1 MKSKCREWSN
11 SSRRKEY
18 WGSRKSVMNLQDI
31 RRNLGYRITS
41 PIVGI
46 LSKSGITPNTL
57 TLTNLVLNIVAA
69 YVIATGHFLLGG
81 VLILGSGLFDL
92 LDGALARFTKQTTKF
107 GAVLD
112 STVDRISEAATLC
125 GLLIW
130 YVPQEGATLEI
141 ALILAVLIGSFLV
154 SYIRARAEG
163 LGWQC
168 QVGLFTR
175 AERVIV
181 LAIGLLVN
189 QIFVHSVFV
198 ALCVLAVFVFIT
210 VIQRLVYLWKQARIE
225 GD

>member
-1 MKSKCREWSN
+1 
-11 SSRRKEY
+11 
-18 WGSRKSVMNLQDI
+18 MNLVNL
-31 RRNLGYRITS
+31 RRNLAYRITG
-41 PIVGI
+41 PVVRI

-57 TLTNLVLNIVAA
+57 TFINLAVNLIAA
-69 YVIATGHFLLGG
+69 YFIATGHFLLGG
-81 VLILGSGLFDL
+81 VLVLVAGLFDL
-92 LDGALARFTKQTTKF
+92 LDGALARFTEQATRF
-107 GAVLD
+107 GAILD
-112 STVDRISEAATLC
+112 SVVDRISEAAILC

-130 YVPQEGATLEI
+130 YIPQEEAGLGI
-141 ALILAVLIGSFLV
+141 VLIFVVLIGSFLV

-181 LAIGLLVN
+181 LAIGMLVN
-189 QIFVHSVFV
+189 QIFI

-210 VIQRLVYLWKQARIE
+210 IVQRLVYLRKQGNIE

>member
-1 MKSKCREWSN
+1 
-11 SSRRKEY
+11 
-18 WGSRKSVMNLQDI
+18 MNLQGI
-31 RRNLGYRITS
+31 RRNLAYRVTS

-57 TLTNLVLNIVAA
+57 TLTNLALNVVAA

-81 VLILGSGLFDL
+81 ALILGSGLFDL
-92 LDGALARFTKQTTKF
+92 LDGALARFSKQTTKF

-112 STVDRISEAATLC
+112 STVDRVSEAATLC

-141 ALILAVLIGSFLV
+141 VLILVVLVGSFLV

-168 QVGLFTR
+168 QIGLFTR

-181 LAIGLLVN
+181 LAAGLLVSGVS
-189 QIFVHSVFV
+189 VHSVFV

-210 VIQRLVYLWKQARIE
+210 VVQRLVYLWKQQKTK

>member
-1 MKSKCREWSN
+1 
-11 SSRRKEY
+11 
-18 WGSRKSVMNLQDI
+18 MNLIDI
-31 RRNLGYRITS
+31 RRNLAYRITD
-41 PIVGI
+41 PIVRI

-57 TLTNLVLNIVAA
+57 TLINLALNIVAA

-81 VLILGSGLFDL
+81 VLVLVSGLFDL

-107 GAVLD
+107 GAILD
-112 STVDRISEAATLC
+112 STVDRISEAAILF

-130 YVPQEGATLEI
+130 YSGHGGRLEI
-141 ALILAVLIGSFLV
+141 VLIFAVLIGSFLV

-189 QIFVHSVFV
+189 QIFI
-198 ALCVLAVFVFIT
+198 ALCVLAVFIFVT
-210 VIQRLVYLWKQARIE
+210 VGQRLIYLWKQGKIE
-225 GD
+225 GG

>member
-1 MKSKCREWSN
+1 
-11 SSRRKEY
+11 
-18 WGSRKSVMNLQDI
+18 MNLIDI
-31 RRNLGYRITS
+31 RRNLAYRITN
-41 PIVGI
+41 PIVRI
-46 LSKSGITPNTL
+46 LSKSGITPNAL
-57 TLTNLVLNIVAA
+57 TFINLALNIVAA

-81 VLILGSGLFDL
+81 VLVLASGLFDL

-107 GAVLD
+107 GAILD
-112 STVDRISEAATLC
+112 STVDRISEAATLF

-130 YVPQEGATLEI
+130 YVPQEGASLKI
-141 ALILAVLIGSFLV
+141 VLVFVVLIGSFLI

-181 LAIGLLVN
+181 LAIGLLIN
-189 QIFVHSVFV
+189 QIFIV
-198 ALCVLAVFVFIT
+198 LCILAVFVFIT
-210 VIQRLVYLWKQARIE
+210 IVQRLVYLWKQEKIK

>member
-1 MKSKCREWSN
+1 
-11 SSRRKEY
+11 
-18 WGSRKSVMNLQDI
+18 
-31 RRNLGYRITS
+31 
-41 PIVGI
+41 
-46 LSKSGITPNTL
+46 
-57 TLTNLVLNIVAA
+57 
-69 YVIATGHFLLGG
+69 
-81 VLILGSGLFDL
+81 
-92 LDGALARFTKQTTKF
+92 LARFNKQTTRF

-130 YVPQEGATLEI
+130 YVSQEGATLEI
-141 ALILAVLIGSFLV
+141 VLVLVVLVSSFLV

-181 LAIGLLVN
+181 LAIGLLLGGVSIN
-189 QIFVHSVFV
+189 SVFV
-198 ALCVLAVFVFIT
+198 ALCVLALFALIT
-210 VIQRLVYLWKQARIE
+210 VAQRLVYLWKQQRSS

>member
-1 MKSKCREWSN
+1 
-11 SSRRKEY
+11 
-18 WGSRKSVMNLQDI
+18 MNLQEI
-31 RRNLGYRITS
+31 RRKLAHRITD
-41 PIVGI
+41 PVVGA
-46 LSKSGITPNTL
+46 LSKSGITPNAL
-57 TLTNLVLNIVAA
+57 TLINLALNIVAA
-69 YVIATGHFLLGG
+69 YVIATGHFLVGG

-92 LDGALARFTKQTTKF
+92 LDGALARFNKQTTRF

-130 YVPQEGATLEI
+130 YVSQEGATLEI
-141 ALILAVLIGSFLV
+141 VLVLVVLVSSFLV

-181 LAIGLLVN
+181 LAIGLLLGGVSIN
-189 QIFVHSVFV
+189 SVFV
-198 ALCVLAVFVFIT
+198 ALCVLALFALVT
-210 VIQRLVYLWKQARIE
+210 VAQRLVYLWKQQRSS

>member
-1 MKSKCREWSN
+1 
-11 SSRRKEY
+11 
-18 WGSRKSVMNLQDI
+18 MNLIDI
-31 RRNLGYRITS
+31 RRNLAYRITD

-46 LSKSGITPNTL
+46 LCKSGITPNSL
-57 TLTNLVLNIVAA
+57 TLINLALNIGAA
-69 YVIATGHFLLGG
+69 YVIATGHFILGG
-81 VLILGSGLFDL
+81 VLVLVSGLFDL

-107 GAVLD
+107 GAILD
-112 STVDRISEAATLC
+112 STVDRISEAAILC

-130 YVPQEGATLEI
+130 YIPQGASLEI
-141 ALILAVLIGSFLV
+141 VLIFTVLVGSFLV

-181 LAIGLLVN
+181 LAIGLLIN
-189 QIFVHSVFV
+189 QIFI
-198 ALCVLAVFVFIT
+198 ALCVLVVFVFIT
-210 VIQRLVYLWKQARIE
+210 VVQRLVYLWKQGKIK

>member
-1 MKSKCREWSN
+1 
-11 SSRRKEY
+11 
-18 WGSRKSVMNLQDI
+18 MNLINI
-31 RRNLGYRITS
+31 RRNLAYRITN
-41 PIVGI
+41 PAVRI
-46 LSKSGITPNTL
+46 LSKSGITPNAL
-57 TLTNLVLNIVAA
+57 TFINLALNIIAA
-69 YVIATGHFLLGG
+69 YFIAAGHLLLGG
-81 VLILGSGLFDL
+81 VLVLVAGLFDL
-92 LDGALARFTKQTTKF
+92 LDGALARFTEQTTRF

-112 STVDRISEAATLC
+112 SVVDRISEAAILC

-130 YVPQEGATLEI
+130 YIPQGEASLEI
-141 ALILAVLIGSFLV
+141 VLIFVVLIGSFLI

-189 QIFVHSVFV
+189 QIFIV
-198 ALCVLAVFVFIT
+198 LCILVVLVFIT
-210 VIQRLVYLWKQARIE
+210 VVQRLVYLWKQEKIK

>member
-1 MKSKCREWSN
+1 
-11 SSRRKEY
+11 
-18 WGSRKSVMNLQDI
+18 MNLIDI
-31 RRNLGYRITS
+31 RRNLAYRITN

-46 LSKSGITPNTL
+46 LSKSGITPNAL
-57 TLTNLVLNIVAA
+57 TLINLALNIVAA
-69 YVIATGHFLLGG
+69 YVIATNHLILGG
-81 VLILGSGLFDL
+81 VLVLVSGLFDL
-92 LDGALARFTKQTTKF
+92 LDGALARFTKQTTRF
-107 GAVLD
+107 GAILD
-112 STVDRISEAATLC
+112 STVDRISEAAILC

-130 YVPQEGATLEI
+130 YVPHEGAILKI
-141 ALILAVLIGSFLV
+141 VLIFVVLIGSFLV

-181 LAIGLLVN
+181 LAIGLLIN
-189 QIFVHSVFV
+189 QIFI

-210 VIQRLVYLWKQARIE
+210 VVQRLVYLWKQGKIN

>member
-1 MKSKCREWSN
+1 
-11 SSRRKEY
+11 
-18 WGSRKSVMNLQDI
+18 MNLTDI
-31 RRNLGYRITS
+31 RRSLAYRITN
-41 PIVGI
+41 PIVRI
-46 LSKSGITPNTL
+46 LSKSGITPNAL
-57 TLTNLVLNIVAA
+57 TFINLALSIVAA
-69 YVIATGHFLLGG
+69 YVIATNHLTLGG
-81 VLILGSGLFDL
+81 ALVLVSGLFDL

-107 GAVLD
+107 GAILD

-130 YVPQEGATLEI
+130 SVPREGASLKI
-141 ALILAVLIGSFLV
+141 VLIFVVLIGSFLV

-181 LAIGLLVN
+181 LAIGLLIN
-189 QIFVHSVFV
+189 QIFI

-210 VIQRLVYLWKQARIE
+210 VVQRLVYLWKQAKIE

>member
-1 MKSKCREWSN
+1 
-11 SSRRKEY
+11 
-18 WGSRKSVMNLQDI
+18 MNLADI
-31 RRNLGYRITS
+31 RRNLASRITD

-46 LSKSGITPNTL
+46 LSKSGITPNAL
-57 TLTNLVLNIVAA
+57 TFINLALSIVAA
-69 YVIATGHFLLGG
+69 YVIATGHLFPGG
-81 VLILGSGLFDL
+81 VLVLVSGLFDL
-92 LDGALARFTKQTTKF
+92 FDGALARFTKKTTKF
-107 GAVLD
+107 GAILD
-112 STVDRISEAATLC
+112 STVDRISEAAILC

-130 YVPQEGATLEI
+130 YVPREDASLKI
-141 ALILAVLIGSFLV
+141 VLIFVVLIGSFLV

-181 LAIGLLVN
+181 LAIGLLIN
-189 QIFVHSVFV
+189 QILI

-210 VIQRLVYLWKQARIE
+210 VVQRLVYLWKQGKIR

>member
-1 MKSKCREWSN
+1 
-11 SSRRKEY
+11 
-18 WGSRKSVMNLQDI
+18 MNLIDI
-31 RRNLGYRITS
+31 RRNLAYRITN
-41 PIVGI
+41 PIVRI
-46 LSKSGITPNTL
+46 LSKSGITPNAITFI
-57 TLTNLVLNIVAA
+57 NLALNIVAA

-81 VLILGSGLFDL
+81 VLVLVSGLFDL

-107 GAVLD
+107 GAILD

-130 YVPQEGATLEI
+130 YLGRGGRLEI
-141 ALILAVLIGSFLV
+141 VLIFVVLIGSFLV

-181 LAIGLLVN
+181 LAIGLLIN
-189 QIFVHSVFV
+189 QIFI
-198 ALCVLAVFVFIT
+198 ALCVLVVFVFIT
-210 VIQRLVYLWKQARIE
+210 VVQRLVYLWKQGKIK